1 MIPADARV
9 LLTGATGGIGRAMAK
24 ALHAAGASLLLTA
37 RSPQRLAELAAELA
51 GPAGRPD
58 GDARMRVGW
67 QAADLNDPDDRATL
81 VQAAERA
88 GINVLVNNAGI
99 ANFGRFVDQDPA
111 AVQQLLSTNLLAPIL
126 LSQALLPVLARQ
138 PRAQL
143 IQVGSA
149 LGRIGLPG
157 FSTYSASK
165 FGLRGFSE
173 ALRRELADGP
183 VRVQYLGPRSTRTD
197 FNDAD
202 VLAYN
207 RATGTAMDPPER
219 VADALVTLLRSGASE
234 AFIGFPERLAV
245 RLNGLLPRWLDGAF
259 AKHRRALLAVC
270 VGALTALTAHAG
282 VDESVTELQQDWEV
296 IRYQTPASE
305 REKRFENLAAK
316 AHQASVT
323 YPGRSEPLVWEG
335 IIVSSWAGEKG
346 GLGALSLV
354 KQAKGLYEAAI
365 KLDDKALD
373 GSAYNSLG
381 VLYYKVP
388 GWPLGFGDKERAK
401 DLLQKALALNPKGI
415 DPNFFFGEFLLE
427 TGQPGEA
434 VTYLER
440 ALQAPARPGRQV
452 ADTGRREEA
461 RVLLE
466 RARAAAKSKAK

>member
-1 MIPADARV
+1 MNPADARV

-37 RSPQRLAELAAELA
+37 RSPQRLAELATELA
-51 GPAGRPD
+51 GPADRVELGARP
-58 GDARMRVGW
+58 RVSW
-67 QAADLNDPDDRATL
+67 QAADLNDAEDRAKL

-88 GINVLVNNAGI
+88 GINVLVNNAGL
-99 ANFGRFVDQDPA
+99 ANFGRFADQAPA
-111 AVQQLLSTNLLAPIL
+111 ALQQLLSTNLLAPML
-126 LSQALLPVLARQ
+126 LSQALLPTLQRQ

-149 LGRIGLPG
+149 LGRLGMPG
-157 FSTYSASK
+157 FSAYSATK

-183 VRVQYLGPRSTRTD
+183 VRVQYLGPRSTQTG
-197 FNDAD
+197 FNDAG
-202 VLAYN
+202 VMAYN
-207 RATGTAMDPPER
+207 RATGTATDPPER
-219 VADALVTLLRSGASE
+219 VADALVALLQSGASE
-234 AFIGFPERLAV
+234 RFIGFPETVAV

-270 VGALTALTAHAG
+270 VGALTAFTAHAG

-296 IRYQTPASE
+296 IRYQTPANE
-305 REKRFENLAAK
+305 REKRFETLAAK
-316 AHQASVT
+316 AHQASVQ
-323 YPGRSEPLVWEG
+323 YAGRSEPLVWEG
-335 IIVSSWAGEKG
+335 IIVSSLAGEKG

-354 KQAKGLYEAAI
+354 KQAKGLYEAALKI
-365 KLDDKALD
+365 DDKALD

-401 DLLQKALALNPKGI
+401 ELLQKALALNPKGI
-415 DPNFFFGEFLLE
+415 DPNFFFGEYLLE

-434 VTYLER
+434 VSYLER
-440 ALQAPARPGRQV
+440 ALQAPGRPGRQV

-466 RARAAAKSKAK
+466 RARSAAKAKAK